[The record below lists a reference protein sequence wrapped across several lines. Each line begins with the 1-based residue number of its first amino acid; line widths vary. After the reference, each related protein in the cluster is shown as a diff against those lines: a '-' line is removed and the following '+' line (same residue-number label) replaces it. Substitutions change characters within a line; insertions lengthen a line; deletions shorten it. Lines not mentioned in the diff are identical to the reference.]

1 LIGLQIHRGNN
12 CEFAISIAKAA
23 FVGNQFSLYLSPRRF
38 MRKPKQRNNGGSC
51 RPEEVFL
58 LVKNQGK

>member
-1 LIGLQIHRGNN
+1 
-12 CEFAISIAKAA
+12 
-23 FVGNQFSLYLSPRRF
+23 